1 MNDPCGSSAPEPAS
15 APGLLRPSY
24 DYAASVIVVSFNTRD
39 LQRECLTSLREECAR
54 LPEAGVPADRSLSVG
69 SEDLTAEIL
78 VVDNASHD
86 GSADMVAAEFSR
98 PGVPVRLIRSDV
110 NLGFGAA
117 NNRAIEAAR
126 GRYVVLLNSDAFLHP
141 GALGR
146 ALVHMDADTSAGI
159 GGARLVFP
167 DGAWQPSARSF
178 PAIWGDAFLLT
189 GLASRFP
196 RSRFFAA
203 AERTWADPLEPAE
216 VDWVTGAF
224 MILRR
229 EALKRAGL
237 FDPAFFLYSEEVDL
251 CRRVKAAGFR
261 VLYWPDIVV
270 THMHG
275 KSSRQVGEQVF
286 SENETQVVLWRMR
299 STFLYYRMHH
309 GQKAWLARWLEECL
323 YTLRFL
329 RNRFS
334 PAPARRARARE
345 ATLLLSLLRRAWKET
360 QGGRASPPTP
370 W

>member
-1 MNDPCGSSAPEPAS
+1 
-15 APGLLRPSY
+15 
-24 DYAASVIVVSFNTRD
+24 
-39 LQRECLTSLREECAR
+39 
-54 LPEAGVPADRSLSVG
+54 
-69 SEDLTAEIL
+69 
-78 VVDNASHD
+78 VVDNASRD
-86 GSADMVAAEFSR
+86 GSADMVAAEFSG
-98 PGVPVRLIRSDV
+98 PGVPVRLIRSHV
-110 NLGFGAA
+110 NLGFGVA

-126 GRYVVLLNSDAFLHP
+126 GRTLVLLNSDAFFHP
-141 GALGR
+141 GALAR
-146 ALVHMDADTSAGI
+146 ALEHIEADLSAGI
-159 GGARLVFP
+159 GGARLVCR
-167 DGAWQPSARSF
+167 DGASQPSARMF
-178 PAIWGDAFLLT
+178 PSILRDAFLLT

-196 RSRFFAA
+196 QSRVFAA
-203 AERTWADPLEPAE
+203 AERTWADPREPAE

-229 EALKRAGL
+229 EALKKTGL
-237 FDPAFFLYSEEVDL
+237 FDPVFFLYCEEVDL

-270 THMHG
+270 THLHG
-275 KSSRQVGEQVF
+275 ESSRQVGEQVF

-299 STFLYYRMHH
+299 STFLYYRKHH
-309 GQKAWLARWLEECL
+309 GAQAWLARWLEESL

-360 QGGRASPPTP
+360 RGGRVSPPAP